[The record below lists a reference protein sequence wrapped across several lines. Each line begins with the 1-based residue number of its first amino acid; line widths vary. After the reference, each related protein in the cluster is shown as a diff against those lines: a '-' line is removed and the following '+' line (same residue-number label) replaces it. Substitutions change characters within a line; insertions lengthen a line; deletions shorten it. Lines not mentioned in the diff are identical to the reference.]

1 MDYYNRIVED
11 PIYGYGRV
19 IVVNEEYGFFIRNL
33 VYYYIPNHNLH
44 DGGSFHICED
54 YHGRWYRTKEIEEML
69 VDTPLRKLIE
79 RRQHGF
85 KK

>member
-1 MDYYNRIVED
+1 MDYYNRIVKH
-11 PIYGYGRV
+11 PHYGYGRV
-19 IVVNEEYGFFIRNL
+19 IISNAEYKFLCRNL
-33 VYYYIPNHNLH
+33 VYYFKPDYNLH
-44 DGGSFHICED
+44 DGIHDICED
-54 YHGRWYRTKEIEEML
+54 HHGWWYTGEQIEELL